1 MNIFLA
7 ILENMRPRQWTK
19 NLLLFAG
26 VIFAQKLGETACLT
40 RAGLGFLVFC
50 CASGAVYIFNDMADR
65 ELDRLHPYKKSRPI
79 ASGRLSVEWA
89 VRGCLALL
97 VLCLVSAWLLGPEFL
112 GMVGLFF
119 LWNWLYTRWLKR
131 VPILDVMGIGMSFVI
146 RATAGVMVLLA
157 ACPGVGISPWL
168 LLCTFFLSLF
178 LGFCKRRD
186 ELLRQGGVK
195 GSTRPVLREYSEPM
209 LNALI
214 GGSFALTTMMYA
226 LYTMWPSTIEHFG
239 TKDLIYTLPFVLIG
253 MGRYLY
259 LVFLEDKGGKP
270 HEILLSDAFI
280 QVIVLSWIGV
290 AIKII
295 GI

>member
-1 MNIFLA
+1 MVIFKA
-7 ILENMRPRQWTK
+7 FLENLRPRQWTK

-26 VIFAQKLGETACLT
+26 VIFAQKLGEPACLR
-40 RAGLGFLVFC
+40 RAFLGALVFC
-50 CASGAVYIFNDMADR
+50 LASGVVYVYNDISDR
-65 ELDRLHPYKKSRPI
+65 ELDRLHPYKKLRPI
-79 ASGRLSVEWA
+79 ASGRLPVAGA
-89 VRGCLALL
+89 VRGGLILL
-97 VLCLVSAWLLGPEFL
+97 VVVLFSAWLLGPAFL
-112 GMVGLFF
+112 GMVVLFF
-119 LWNWLYTRWLKR
+119 LWNWLYTQWLKQ
-131 VPILDVMGIGMSFVI
+131 VPVMDVMGIGMSFVI
-146 RATAGVMVLLA
+146 RATAGVMVLLP
-157 ACPGVGISPWL
+157 ACPSVSISPWL

-186 ELLRQGGVK
+186 ELLRVEMGTGA
-195 GSTRPVLREYSEPM
+195 TRPVLRNYSEPM

-239 TKDLIYTLPFVLIG
+239 TQDLIFTLPFVLFG

-270 HEILLSDAFI
+270 HEILLNDVFI
-280 QVIVLSWIGV
+280 QIIVVSWIGV